1 MRTSAALR
9 NTDRLKKKRQ
19 AIHVARRQL
28 DLDDASYR
36 ALLKRAARVNSSADI
51 TSIKQAD
58 DVLDAMTKLG
68 FQHKPRVTPV
78 RHKGTPGNL
87 ANEPMLQK
95 IEALLADMQLP
106 WRYAEKIAENIT
118 GGKKP
123 EAIKRLAWVRE
134 AKHLV
139 GIVAALHGEKKKRLA
154 KATAAIGQQLA
165 VHRLT
170 PDWAKEQAEAMG
182 RLTQPWPWYE
192 CLETLRLIAARLEKR
207 G

>member
-9 NTDRLKKKRQ
+9 STDRLKKKRQ

-36 ALLKRAARVNSSADI
+36 ALLQRSAGVNSSADI
-51 TSIKQAD
+51 VSLKQAD
-58 DVLDAMTKLG
+58 AVLDAMTKLG

-106 WRYAEKIAENIT
+106 WRYAEKIAEHIT

-123 EAIKRLAWVRE
+123 EAIKRLAWVKE
-134 AKHLV
+134 QKHLV
-139 GIVAALHGEKKKRLA
+139 GIIAALHGEKKKRLTKVLA
-154 KATAAIGQQLA
+154 DLGAALA
-165 VHRLT
+165 LRGLT
-170 PDWAKEQAEAMG
+170 PQWAQDQAEAMG
-182 RLTQPWPWYE
+182 RLSQPWKWFE
-192 CLETLRLIAARLEKR
+192 CLETLRLIAERLPKVA
-207 G
+207 